1 MNDSQDAQAIYRREV
16 ARWRAERQLPPRG
29 DVPFLHRCEHCR
41 VLFEPPVCRG
51 SSTGQYCCETHRRA
65 GLARVRMGLA
75 RDVMPDATPEE
86 LRQLSSLTR
95 DARAGR
101 RPWAEVTAFTRRQ
114 DPRTAAP
121 RSAAG
126 SATPRE
132 ARAG

>member
-1 MNDSQDAQAIYRREV
+1 MNDSQDSQASYRREV

-41 VLFEPPVCRG
+41 ALFEPPACRG

-75 RDVMPDATPEE
+75 RDVMPDASPEE
-86 LRQLSSLTR
+86 LRRLSGLTR

-101 RPWAEVTAFTRRQ
+101 RAWAEVTAFTQRP
-114 DPRTAAP
+114 DPRGGAP
-121 RSAAG
+121 RSTAVSNA
-126 SATPRE
+126 PRE
-132 ARAG
+132 AGAR